1 MCGGGLVAAAQL
13 DFEIWDGL
21 NFQCFVGLG
30 EGVGGGGGGVMGT
43 VGGVKKRIIKI

>member
-21 NFQCFVGLG
+21 NFQCFVLLVWGR
-30 EGVGGGGGGVMGT
+30 EGGGGGDGDC
-43 VGGVKKRIIKI
+43 GGS